1 MTMTRPPDR
10 DYPEGADG
18 ADAYTPP
25 QRFEEA
31 VSGASV
37 DPELDDNS
45 SVEDDR
51 SELIYHAGIARA
63 QMDEIDQTRAVLQ
76 HQKGLLATMFGIASF
91 FALLF
96 ALALAAALGAR
107 IPLRIFVP
115 ASAVGVCAA
124 LTSFSVVV
132 AALVA
137 YSLAQTD
144 ILAFRLRRA
153 YAVRKAVLFDLS
165 FQLGIYVEPDDTRY
179 RSQRSRY
186 GE

>member
-10 DYPEGADG
+10 DYPEDADG
-18 ADAYTPP
+18 ADAYAPP

-31 VSGASV
+31 VSSASA
-37 DPELDDNS
+37 DPELADS
-45 SVEDDR
+45 SAVEDDR
-51 SELIYHAGIARA
+51 SKLVYHAGIARA

-91 FALLF
+91 FALFF
-96 ALALAAALGAR
+96 ALALAAALGVR
-107 IPLRIFVP
+107 IPLGIYVP

-124 LTSFSVVV
+124 LASFSIVV
-132 AALVA
+132 ATLVA

-144 ILAFRLRRA
+144 ILAFRLRGA
-153 YAVRKAVLFDLS
+153 YAVRKAVLFDLN
-165 FQLGIYVEPDDTRY
+165 FQLGIHVEPDDMRY
-179 RSQRSRY
+179 RKQRSRY